1 MDKIGKEDFESM
13 IIFLSNYN
21 KAKGMNAR
29 LHNLFT
35 VVDEACLN
43 SRQFGTKMVATS
55 TSTIANSKGL
65 ERKIRTLLSYEL
77 GERKFTLN
85 KV

>member
-13 IIFLSNYN
+13 IIFLSSYN
-21 KAKGMNAR
+21 KAKDMNAR

-43 SRQFGTKMVATS
+43 SRQFDTKMVATS

-65 ERKIRTLLSYEL
+65 ERKFRTLLSYEL